1 MCAALVSTAGSDLL
15 AREPAAPSQLASV
28 THTTSSANAECGDD
42 EKPEGLVLR
51 LMTMSSDRSAGR
63 SKAGT
68 AGLFIGTSALAGV
81 VVAAM
86 ILPAAA
92 SAGVSAKSAVTA
104 YDSLP
109 AEITA
114 PPLPLKSVVRAA
126 DGTDIATLY
135 SQNRVEVPLNLIA
148 TDMQHA
154 IIAIED
160 SRFYDHNGVDLK
172 GTLRAAA
179 NNVAGEEVQGASTL
193 TMQYVKNLL
202 VVLADTPEQQQ
213 AATARSAGRKLQE
226 IRYAVALEQE
236 LSKPQILNNYLNISY
251 FGAGAYGVETASQ
264 RYFSKPA
271 SQLTLVEAATL
282 AGIVQSP
289 TENDPTLNPDA
300 ATKRRN
306 LVLKRMLELGYISQA
321 EYDEAKATPLAD
333 YLNPTAPEN
342 GCAVSEYPFFCDYAI
357 REIKSNPIFGATP
370 EAREQYL
377 ATGGLVINTTL
388 NIEAQDAAEEA
399 VVDAIPIDDPSG
411 KAASIAMVQPGTG
424 NIEAMGQNRL
434 WGTEGDG
441 YTTFNYAVD
450 QVDGGTI
457 GMQAGSTFKIF
468 TIANAL
474 EKGINPYQSI
484 NATDNLYFPA
494 GDWGCPDKDFASFV
508 GENSTQS
515 GKFDMWQATA
525 YSTNTYFLQR
535 EKDSGLCDV
544 VKMAERAGIHTA
556 TGDPLE
562 PNISFTLG
570 TTEVSPLTVA
580 NSYATFAA
588 HGLACEPRS
597 ITTVVDRNQNTLE
610 VPPVCTQTIPADVA
624 DATTA
629 ILTGVVDGDISGRTG
644 QAMSIGRET
653 TGKTGTTDSSAA
665 VWYAG
670 YTPNL
675 AAAVWVG
682 DPRGGFEYPMRNVTI
697 NGRYYSSVFGSSIP
711 GPIWRQAMRGALA
724 NVDEETFKLNS
735 KYDLKPVTQGGGP
748 NPSLAPVV
756 DAYNEYLA
764 TGQYVLKS
772 SSSTSDNNNTSSGRI
787 IRPDF
792 GGDTP
797 TFTEFTAYYYSNGGS
812 RQSATARPSASPFTQ
827 DFTNPNDG
835 GFQTDQN
842 FTDPNGTG

>member
-1 MCAALVSTAGSDLL
+1 
-15 AREPAAPSQLASV
+15 
-28 THTTSSANAECGDD
+28 
-42 EKPEGLVLR
+42 
-51 LMTMSSDRSAGR
+51 MTMSSDRSAGR
-63 SKAGT
+63 TKA
-68 AGLFIGTSALAGV
+68 AALGLFVGTSALAGV

-86 ILPAAA
+86 VLPAAA
-92 SAGVSAKSAVTA
+92 SAGASAKAAVTA

-114 PPLPLKSVVRAA
+114 PPLPLKSSVRAA
-126 DGTDIATLY
+126 DGTEIAVVY
-135 SQNRVEVPLNLIA
+135 SQNRVEVSLNAIA

-172 GTLRAAA
+172 GTVRAAA
-179 NNVAGEEVQGASTL
+179 NNAAGEEVQGASTL
-193 TMQYVKNLL
+193 TMQYIKNLL
-202 VVLADTPEQQQ
+202 VTLADSPEQQQ
-213 AATARSAGRKLQE
+213 AATARSASRKLQE

-236 LSKPQILNNYLNISY
+236 MSKPEILNNYLNISY
-251 FGAGAYGVETASQ
+251 FGAGAYGVEAASQ

-271 SQLTLVEAATL
+271 SELTLVESATL

-289 TENDPTLNPDA
+289 NENDPTLNPEA

-306 LVLKRMLELGYISQA
+306 LVLRRMLELGYISQA
-321 EYDEAKATPLAD
+321 KFDEAKATPLEA
-333 YLNPTAPEN
+333 YLNPTPTAN
-342 GCAVSEYPFFCDYAI
+342 GCAVSDYPYFCDYAI

-377 ATGGLVINTTL
+377 ATGGLIINTTL
-388 NIEAQDAAEEA
+388 NITAQDAAEEA
-399 VVDAIPIDDPSG
+399 VTDAIPIDDPSG
-411 KAASIAMVQPGTG
+411 KAAAIAMVQPGTG

-434 WGTEGDG
+434 WGTEGEG
-441 YTTFNYAVD
+441 YTTFNYVVD
-450 QVDGGTI
+450 EVDGGTI

-484 NATDNLYFPA
+484 NATDGLYFPA
-494 GDWGCPDKDFASFV
+494 SDWGCPDKDFESFV

-544 VKMAERAGIHTA
+544 VKMAERAGVHTA
-556 TGDPLE
+556 TGDPLV

-597 ITTVVDRNQNTLE
+597 ITSVVDRNQSILD
-610 VPPVCTQTIPADVA
+610 VPPVCNQTIPADVA

-697 NGRYYSSVFGSSIP
+697 NGRYYSSVFGSSLP
-711 GPIWRQAMRGALA
+711 GPIWRSAMLGALDD
-724 NVDEETFKLNS
+724 VDEQKFSLKS
-735 KYDLKPVTQGGGP
+735 KYGLQPVTQGGGS

-772 SSSTSDNNNTSSGRI
+772 SSPTSSNSNVPTGRI

-792 GGDTP
+792 GGATP
-797 TFTEFTAYYYSNGGS
+797 TFEQFTAYYFSNGGTG
-812 RQSATARPSASPFTQ
+812 QATPSPSASTFTRNFNDPQ
-827 DFTNPNDG
+827 TGTVPPNQAFTNPN
-835 GFQTDQN
+835 T
-842 FTDPNGTG
+842 TG